1 MNFYRICLLVLV
13 IGTSIACNKEDKSTE
28 PDASPSIKATIDNF
42 RPEAAIYERNAL
54 WGRDVRTGK
63 TYEYNIGSQSV
74 TEMNFLLPQGAY
86 YAQSDAMVVA
96 AVKDP
101 VLQRVYIKNLLD
113 GSTLKTIDYNF
124 GVTAAALSD
133 GKLFIIES
141 NVSYNRL
148 HVYDYQSEIELDSEY
163 IGFTASHI
171 AVSQDGK
178 KIYTAKQ
185 NTQPGI
191 YSFNWLSNNTLE
203 DDLVEKNAGLFI
215 FSTGNYCLTTNGKK
229 ILANTGIL
237 YDETISQLADFG
249 GDDDTYYLSP
259 DGKYAL
265 TQPSVYSNRVILY
278 DGTTYLKIKEADLDE
293 ENYLSKVP
301 YYHNGKLYMAMA
313 YSSNN
318 STTTDLYLI
327 SN

>member
-1 MNFYRICLLVLV
+1 MTACKKND
-13 IGTSIACNKEDKSTE
+13 TSSE
-28 PDASPSIKATIDNF
+28 PDDLPSIISTIDNF

-63 TYEYNIGSQSV
+63 TYEYNIGTQSL
-74 TEMNFLLPQGAY
+74 TEMNYLLPQGAY
-86 YAQSDAMVVA
+86 YAQSDALVVA
-96 AVKDP
+96 AEKDP

-124 GVTAAALSD
+124 GISAAALSD

-163 IGFTASHI
+163 VGFTASHI

-203 DDLVEKNAGLFI
+203 DDLVEENVGLFI
-215 FSTGNYCLTTNGKK
+215 FSTGNYRLTTDGKN

-237 YDETISQLADFG
+237 YDESLSQLADFG
-249 GDDDTYYLSP
+249 GDDDTFYLSP

-293 ENYLSKVP
+293 ATYLSKVP
-301 YYHNGKLYMAMA
+301 YYYNGNLYMAMA